1 MSNSPPNAMR
11 KERSSLFRQEAL
23 DSKRDTWLG
32 DILLTRPVTF
42 AWLAAFF
49 FIMAL
54 AALGY
59 LVWGEYTK
67 KARVSGYLVPDQ
79 GLIKLFVKQPGP
91 VIALKVKEGQSVKKG
106 DVLVVI
112 SNERNNA
119 QGGTQAEIA
128 KQLEIRKK
136 SLESDKPKF
145 EKIYGE
151 QIASAAQRLAQLEKE
166 LAQISLASAAQEE
179 RIKIS
184 SRVVARNKQLTE
196 EKFVSELV
204 LQEKQADLLEQQN
217 RLRELGRSRM
227 VLERESIT
235 LKTELANYPLKLR
248 NEIAALDRAIAEI
261 TGSGMENEARRQ
273 EYVLAPQDGLITALQ
288 IDVGKQAQPDR
299 PLMSLIP
306 EGTQLQAD
314 LYITSRSVGFVR
326 VGNVAR
332 LQYQA
337 FPYQKF
343 GIQPGT
349 VTKISR
355 TAVPAQE
362 LPFPAA
368 GSDIYY
374 VVTIKPEKEF
384 VMAYGKPEPL
394 QTGMQVDADIWLDR
408 STLLEWIF
416 EPLFSITGRMS

>member
-1 MSNSPPNAMR
+1 MR
-11 KERSSLFRQEAL
+11 KSTPLFRQEAL
-23 DSKRDTWLG
+23 DHKRDTWLG

-54 AALGY
+54 TALSY

-91 VIALKVKEGQSVKKG
+91 VISLKVKEGQSVKKG
-106 DVLVVI
+106 DVLVII
-112 SNERNNA
+112 SNERINS

-136 SLESDKPKF
+136 SLNEDKPKF

-151 QIASAAQRLAQLEKE
+151 QIASATQRLAQLEKE

-184 SRVVARNKQLTE
+184 SNVVARNKQLME
-196 EKFVSELV
+196 EKFVSELM

-227 VLERESIT
+227 ALQREGVA
-235 LKTELANYPLKLR
+235 LKAELANYPLKLR

-261 TGSGMENEARRQ
+261 AGSGFENEARRQ

-288 IDVGKQAQPDR
+288 IDVGKQAQMDR

-306 EGTQLQAD
+306 DGTRLQAD
-314 LYITSRSVGFVR
+314 LYIPSRSVGFVR
-326 VGNVAR
+326 VGNVAQ

-343 GIQPGT
+343 GIQPGS
-349 VTKISR
+349 VIKISR

-368 GSDIYY
+368 SSEIYY
-374 VVTIKPEKEF
+374 VVTVKPAKEF
-384 VMAYGKPEPL
+384 VMAYGKQEPL

-408 STLLEWIF
+408 RTLLEWIF
-416 EPLFSITGRMS
+416 EPLFSITGRMT

>member
-1 MSNSPPNAMR
+1 MRSPTP
-11 KERSSLFRQEAL
+11 LFRQEVL
-23 DSKRDTWLG
+23 DHKRDTWLG

-49 FIMAL
+49 F
-54 AALGY
+54 AAAAASLGY

-67 KARVSGYLVPDQ
+67 KTRVSGYLVPDQ

-91 VIALKVKEGQSVKKG
+91 VIALNVKEGQFVKKG
-106 DVLVVI
+106 DVLLIV
-112 SNERNNA
+112 SNERTNA

-128 KQLEIRKK
+128 KQLEIRMK
-136 SLESDKPKF
+136 SLEGDKSKF
-145 EKIYGE
+145 EKIYAE
-151 QIASAAQRLAQLEKE
+151 QIASATQRLAQLEKE
-166 LAQISLASAAQEE
+166 LAQLAQASAAQEE

-184 SRVVARNKQLTE
+184 SSVVARNKQLME
-196 EKFVSELV
+196 EKFVSELA

-227 VLERESIT
+227 ALEREGVA
-235 LKTELANYPLKLR
+235 LKAELANYPLKLR

-261 TGSGMENEARRQ
+261 AGSGFENEARRQ

-288 IDVGKQAQPDR
+288 IDVGKQAQIDH

-306 EGTQLQAD
+306 DGTRLQAD
-314 LYITSRSVGFVR
+314 LYIPSRSVGFVR
-326 VGNVAR
+326 VGNVAQ

-343 GIQPGT
+343 GIQPGS
-349 VTKISR
+349 VIKISR
-355 TAVPAQE
+355 TAVSAQE

-368 GSDIYY
+368 SSEFYY
-374 VVTIKPEKEF
+374 VVTVKPEKEF
-384 VMAYGKPEPL
+384 VLAYGKQEPL

-408 STLLEWIF
+408 RTLLEWIF
-416 EPLFSITGRMS
+416 EPLFSITGRMT

>member
-1 MSNSPPNAMR
+1 MRSPTP
-11 KERSSLFRQEAL
+11 LFRQEAL
-23 DSKRDTWLG
+23 DHKRDTWLG
-32 DILLTRPVTF
+32 DILLARPVAF

-49 FIMAL
+49 FC
-54 AALGY
+54 AAIASLGY

-91 VIALKVKEGQSVKKG
+91 VIALNVKEGQFVKKG
-106 DVLVVI
+106 DVLLII
-112 SNERNNA
+112 SNERTNS

-128 KQLEIRKK
+128 KQLEIRKA
-136 SLESDKPKF
+136 SLEGDKPKF

-184 SRVVARNKQLTE
+184 SSVVARNKQLTE

-217 RLRELGRSRM
+217 RLRELSRSRM
-227 VLERESIT
+227 ALEREGVA
-235 LKTELANYPLKLR
+235 LKAELANYPLKLR
-248 NEIAALDRAIAEI
+248 NEIAALDRAISEI
-261 TGSGMENEARRQ
+261 AGTGFENEARRQ
-273 EYVLAPQDGLITALQ
+273 EYVLAPQDGLITAVHT
-288 IDVGKQAQPDR
+288 DVGKQAQPDR

-306 EGTQLQAD
+306 DGTRLQAD
-314 LYITSRSVGFVR
+314 LYIPSRSVGFVR
-326 VGNVAR
+326 VGNVAQ

-343 GIQPGT
+343 GIQPGS
-349 VTKISR
+349 VIKISR

-368 GSDIYY
+368 NSEIYY
-374 VVTIKPEKEF
+374 VVTVRPEKEF
-384 VMAYGKPEPL
+384 VLAYGKQEPL

-408 STLLEWIF
+408 RTLLEWIF
-416 EPLFSITGRMS
+416 EPLFSITGRMT

>member
-1 MSNSPPNAMR
+1 MRSPTP
-11 KERSSLFRQEAL
+11 LFRQEAL
-23 DSKRDTWLG
+23 DHKRDTWLG
-32 DILLTRPVTF
+32 DILLARPVAF

-49 FIMAL
+49 FC
-54 AALGY
+54 AAIASLGY

-91 VIALKVKEGQSVKKG
+91 VIALNVKEGQSVKKG
-106 DVLVVI
+106 DVLLII
-112 SNERNNA
+112 STERTNS

-136 SLESDKPKF
+136 SLTDDKPKF
-145 EKIYGE
+145 EKIYAE
-151 QIASAAQRLAQLEKE
+151 QIASASQRLAQLEKE
-166 LAQISLASAAQEE
+166 LAQLSLASAAQEE

-184 SRVVARNKQLTE
+184 SSVVARNKQLTE

-227 VLERESIT
+227 ALEREGVA
-235 LKTELANYPLKLR
+235 LKAELANYPLKLR

-261 TGSGMENEARRQ
+261 AGSGFENEARRQ

-288 IDVGKQAQPDR
+288 IDVGKQAQMDR

-306 EGTQLQAD
+306 DGTRLQAD
-314 LYITSRSVGFVR
+314 LYIPSRSVGFVR
-326 VGNVAR
+326 LGNVAQ

-343 GIQPGT
+343 GIQPGA
-349 VTKISR
+349 VVKISR
-355 TAVPAQE
+355 TAVSAQE

-368 GSDIYY
+368 SSEIYY
-374 VVTIKPEKEF
+374 VVTVRPEKEF
-384 VMAYGKPEPL
+384 VLAYGKQEPL

-408 STLLEWIF
+408 RTLLEWIF
-416 EPLFSITGRMS
+416 EPLFSITGRMT

>member
-1 MSNSPPNAMR
+1 MRSPTP
-11 KERSSLFRQEAL
+11 LFRQEAL
-23 DSKRDTWLG
+23 DHKRDTWLG
-32 DILLTRPVTF
+32 DILLARPVAF

-49 FIMAL
+49 FC
-54 AALGY
+54 AAIASLGY

-91 VIALKVKEGQSVKKG
+91 VIALNVKEGQFVKKG
-106 DVLVVI
+106 DVLLII
-112 SNERNNA
+112 SNERTNS

-128 KQLEIRKK
+128 KQLEIRKA
-136 SLESDKPKF
+136 SLEGDKPKF
-145 EKIYGE
+145 EKIYAE
-151 QIASAAQRLAQLEKE
+151 QIASASQRLAQLEKE
-166 LAQISLASAAQEE
+166 LAQLSLASAAQEE

-184 SRVVARNKQLTE
+184 SSVVARNKQLTE

-227 VLERESIT
+227 ALEREGVA
-235 LKTELANYPLKLR
+235 LKAELANYPLKLR

-261 TGSGMENEARRQ
+261 AGSGFENEARRQ

-288 IDVGKQAQPDR
+288 IDVGKQAQMDR

-306 EGTQLQAD
+306 DGTRLQAD
-314 LYITSRSVGFVR
+314 LYIPSRSVGFVR
-326 VGNVAR
+326 VGNVAQ

-343 GIQPGT
+343 GIQPGS
-349 VTKISR
+349 VVKISR
-355 TAVPAQE
+355 TAVSAQE

-368 GSDIYY
+368 SSEIYY
-374 VVTIKPEKEF
+374 VVTVRPEKEF
-384 VMAYGKPEPL
+384 VLAYGKQEPL

-408 STLLEWIF
+408 RTLLEWIF
-416 EPLFSITGRMS
+416 EPLFSITGRMT

>member
-1 MSNSPPNAMR
+1 MRSPTP
-11 KERSSLFRQEAL
+11 LFRQEAL
-23 DSKRDTWLG
+23 DHKRDTWLG
-32 DILLTRPVTF
+32 DILLARPVAF

-49 FIMAL
+49 FC
-54 AALGY
+54 AAIASLGY

-91 VIALKVKEGQSVKKG
+91 VIALNVKEGQFVKKG
-106 DVLVVI
+106 DVLLII
-112 SNERNNA
+112 SNERTNS

-128 KQLEIRKK
+128 KQLEIRKA
-136 SLESDKPKF
+136 SLEGDKPKF
-145 EKIYGE
+145 EKIYAE
-151 QIASAAQRLAQLEKE
+151 QIASASQRLAQLEKE
-166 LAQISLASAAQEE
+166 LAQLSLASAAQEE

-184 SRVVARNKQLTE
+184 SSVVVRNKQLTE

-227 VLERESIT
+227 ALEREGVA
-235 LKTELANYPLKLR
+235 LKAELANYPLKLR

-261 TGSGMENEARRQ
+261 AGSGFENEARRQ

-288 IDVGKQAQPDR
+288 IDVGKQAQMDR

-306 EGTQLQAD
+306 DGTRLQAD
-314 LYITSRSVGFVR
+314 LYIPSRSVGFVR
-326 VGNVAR
+326 VGNVAQ

-343 GIQPGT
+343 GIQPGA
-349 VTKISR
+349 VVKISR
-355 TAVPAQE
+355 TAVSAQE

-368 GSDIYY
+368 SSEIYY
-374 VVTIKPEKEF
+374 VVTVKPEKEF
-384 VMAYGKPEPL
+384 VLAYGKQEPL

-408 STLLEWIF
+408 RTLLEWIF
-416 EPLFSITGRMS
+416 EPLFSITGRMT